1 MRAFLGIV
9 VMTILLAPVSAS
21 AHGDDGKRKC
31 HRHNRE
37 KMYHC
42 HP

>member
-9 VMTILLAPVSAS
+9 AMTILLAPVPAS
-21 AHGDDGKRKC
+21 AHGHDGNGKC
-31 HRHNRE
+31 HRHNSE
-37 KMYHC
+37 KTYHC